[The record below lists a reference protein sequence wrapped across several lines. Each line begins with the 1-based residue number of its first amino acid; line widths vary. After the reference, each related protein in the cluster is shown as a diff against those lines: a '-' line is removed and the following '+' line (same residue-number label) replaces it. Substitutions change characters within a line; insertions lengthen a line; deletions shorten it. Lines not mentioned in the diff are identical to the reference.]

1 MNSLRIETA
10 SKRED
15 EFGSVMRG
23 MGAWVD
29 HVLGPSIRKF
39 SGAEVWSPAVNLYE
53 DECCYY
59 VVADLAGVD
68 PNQID
73 LHTEDHM
80 LHMVGRREMPKVASP
95 SGQVRVH
102 LMEVDQGPFRRKVQ
116 LPGDA
121 NTQAISA
128 TYRSGFLSVRIPK
141 K

>member
-1 MNSLRIETA
+1 MRSLRITTA
-10 SKRED
+10 ARRED
-15 EFGSVMRG
+15 EFGSVIRG

-29 HVLGPSIRKF
+29 HVLGPSIKKF

-53 DECCYY
+53 DETSYY

-68 PNQID
+68 VPHID
-73 LHTEDHM
+73 LHTEDHT
-80 LHMVGRREMPKVASP
+80 LHLCGKREMPRVASP